1 MRLRADPYRSQ
12 IMGLQSDRS
21 ASCAQSGYEVA
32 REGPSLRRQGK
43 PRVAAPQC
51 SEHRGGFQRYFKSVV
66 IPHQAGENP
75 PSEPSFHFFGY
86 LKFEFTRT
94 PWRLMAKLEQGKDVE
109 ITTSSSG
116 GRSKHILK
124 LTGRR
129 CGPREAVA
137 QGSARAL

>member
-1 MRLRADPYRSQ
+1 
-12 IMGLQSDRS
+12 
-21 ASCAQSGYEVA
+21 
-32 REGPSLRRQGK
+32 
-43 PRVAAPQC
+43 
-51 SEHRGGFQRYFKSVV
+51 
-66 IPHQAGENP
+66 
-75 PSEPSFHFFGY
+75 
-86 LKFEFTRT
+86 
-94 PWRLMAKLEQGKDVE
+94 MAKLEQGTDVE

>member
-1 MRLRADPYRSQ
+1 M
-12 IMGLQSDRS
+12 
-21 ASCAQSGYEVA
+21 
-32 REGPSLRRQGK
+32 
-43 PRVAAPQC
+43 
-51 SEHRGGFQRYFKSVV
+51 
-66 IPHQAGENP
+66 IPHQAERTP
-75 PSEPSFHFFGY
+75 PVSPFFGY

-129 CGPREAVA
+129 RGPCEAVA